1 MSCSTGSM
9 TARASSGSSSLI
21 SSVEPLMSAKSA
33 VTVLRSPS
41 MADKASACSGVMRIS
56 FAVED
61 AIADES
67 GPGRAI
73 AASAVPQS
81 AQNLALAEV
90 SVPHFGQRIGSGLP
104 HSAQNRLPDK
114 LSAPH
119 FEQRILPHSGCDSFG
134 PLQLCR
140 LLDRVEALSCIG

>member
-1 MSCSTGSM
+1 MSCNTGSM
-9 TARASSGSSSLI
+9 TALASSGSRSSI
-21 SSVEPLMSAKSA
+21 SSVEPLISANSA

-41 MADKASACSGVMRIS
+41 IAGEASACSGVMRIS

-67 GPGRAI
+67 EPGRAI
-73 AASAVPQS
+73 AASVVPQS

-90 SVPHFGQRIGSGLP
+90 SAPHCGQRIGSGLP

-119 FEQRILPHSGCDSFG
+119 FEQRMLPYSGCDGF
-134 PLQLCR
+134 
-140 LLDRVEALSCIG
+140 

>member
-1 MSCSTGSM
+1 M
-9 TARASSGSSSLI
+9 TARASSGSSSRTN
-21 SSVEPLMSAKSA
+21 SVEPLISANSA

-41 MADKASACSGVMRIS
+41 MAGKASACWGVMRIS
-56 FAVED
+56 FVVED
-61 AIADES
+61 GITAES
-67 GPGRAI
+67 KPGRVI

-90 SVPHFGQRIGSGLP
+90 SAPHCGQRIASGLP

-119 FEQRILPHSGCDSFG
+119 FEQRIVPHPGRDSFG
-134 PLQLCR
+134 PVQLCR
-140 LLDRVEALSCIG
+140 LLGRVEALSCIG

>member
-1 MSCSTGSM
+1 M
-9 TARASSGSSSLI
+9 ARASSGSRSSI
-21 SSVEPLMSAKSA
+21 NSIEPLMSTNNA

-41 MADKASACSGVMRIS
+41 IAGKALACSGVKRIS

-67 GPGRAI
+67 KPGREI

-90 SVPHFGQRIGSGLP
+90 WASHCGQRIASGLP

-119 FEQRILPHSGCDSFG
+119 FEQRIVPHPSRDSFG
-134 PLQLCR
+134 PVQLCC
-140 LLDRVEALSCIG
+140 LLSRVEALSCIG

>member
-1 MSCSTGSM
+1 M
-9 TARASSGSSSLI
+9 TARASSGSSSRI
-21 SSVEPLMSAKSA
+21 NSVEPLISANSA

-41 MADKASACSGVMRIS
+41 MAGKASACSGVMRIS

-67 GPGRAI
+67 KPGRVI

-90 SVPHFGQRIGSGLP
+90 SAPHCGQRIASGLP

-119 FEQRILPHSGCDSFG
+119 FEQRIVPHSGCDNFVRYSYAVF
-134 PLQLCR
+134 
-140 LLDRVEALSCIG
+140 